1 MDFQGAVLLQR
12 KQPQGW
18 SPFQA
23 VRRRGVALVSQDRLE
38 VKLGAEALVRCTS
51 QGRRLWTVESGG
63 PFPVSRGC
71 GPETVLRQALRTEGL
86 PGGGNPRIPYLIT
99 PRATSWR
106 GNPVL
111 LRWNPV
117 EGVRGYQVWLLRER
131 DQRLLWGVHV
141 ENTSSTL
148 LPPGV
153 SLIPGEH
160 YRVVVE
166 ADDGSSSVLDSGA
179 DRQSF
184 RLATPAELSA
194 LERQRSRM
202 PQTGLDPEAVALLE
216 ADLLSQY
223 DLLDEAITT
232 LERHLS
238 REGPRLGVLL
248 ELGHLYGRI
257 GLNKRSA
264 ERFREA
270 ASLAS
275 AGDIQEAL
283 AEAQAGALAASQRWR
298 RSGP

>member
-18 SPFQA
+18 TPSQA
-23 VRRRGVALVSQDRLE
+23 VRRRGLSLVSQDRIE

-71 GPETVLRQALRTEGL
+71 GTDTVLRQALRTEEL

-106 GNPVL
+106 GTPVL

-117 EGVRGYQVWLLRER
+117 EGVRGYQVWLLRQR

-148 LPPGV
+148 LPAGV

-179 DRQSF
+179 DRQTF
-184 RLATPAELSA
+184 RLATAAELSA
-194 LERQRSRM
+194 LERQRSRL